1 MLLSRKR
8 LYRIKKTKEQS
19 RKRRKHRNKKKY
31 RRRKK
36 GKSRSKRKPLNLRRK
51 TMKSYRGGFKLEQP
65 SIIMGVQQDTSPNV
79 KLVLITLKPNIKD
92 IIESENINIQLT
104 PYTYESASNFG
115 RKFTERFV
123 MNMTGQNL
131 DKMSDSYSGSF
142 NDLIDTIIVSEIRA
156 QLSKFKTTLLGDSE
170 GKYFLY
176 RYLKS
181 IPPLPGNVNLYS
193 VINTINKILLKR
205 QTKSTGQQNRYN
217 SINQFIEEI
226 LNIIDNDLTK
236 ISPDSTELS
245 KYQESPTPIRDN
257 ERKGDDVPTI
267 SVPGNVSALS
277 TRSIVGALAK
287 LGQLCNGETKCETG
301 LYCNIPEGKEEGT
314 CAQKV
319 EGDAE
324 EVVEEKVT
332 EKSDY
337 EQLKQAIKK
346 LYQFLLANRAIETD
360 DGQPNLIKVKVSAI
374 PFLNNDVLQ
383 SGGSNLYEPWDLQ
396 IRIIRINLI
405 FELFIRH
412 LWVKY
417 DIRQQKELF
426 TFQSEESEEYDI
438 GKSLSE
444 QEKLKYLSDWWR
456 LVTNSS
462 VQISPAPRMR
472 IFKENERSGD
482 MGKNIYNFITKE
494 IENLNKEK
502 FTNDGNW
509 KPVEF
514 QQGGVEFHWDQNNES
529 NSMLKYNA
537 SSIKLT
543 GESNPAITTS
553 IKLNKMQEIL
563 GQNTKNIWYYKL
575 PIGPQQDELV
585 EFERPTSIT
594 ILPSDSTT
602 VAESSGPDDVVPFI
616 QPTDL
621 PDQNDCPTGKHQEC
635 DGEQVCIAQ
644 KCVDA
649 PEWFERPDPARGEP
663 LLEEEED
670 YSGDTFDTECDTTE
684 DCDPGQ
690 QCANG
695 NCITI
700 QGESGL
706 TTGEVDEG
714 KIPTISASID
724 NIQDCGKKS
733 ECNPNETNKFC
744 LPSKTEDEPGQCV
757 PKQDYIDAMR
767 ARKVGT
773 EEGEE
778 VGGEDIQM
786 LFNNGCPDGTTIHPN
801 PETKRGDGG
810 PVCLTPEQLNKY
822 NERNAAQAPT
832 NTAEDETN
840 ITGLFGDDDDEEA
853 GETDEDYGDGD
864 FEEDG
869 DGNGDGEQKN
879 VIPEPIPT
887 GPIIPI
893 APLENPT
900 QGWIIGGTR
909 PTIIIYR
916 TRDNNYKMLTKINST
931 DVIGIID
938 YNNIQNNPNAPA
950 LFNLGDDYGLIA
962 SSNADAP
969 DRNPNWS
976 SPRDDADLL
985 YTGPLTFDLNGVN
998 LNVLIFIPRDSNY
1011 QQTPDSL
1018 NTFKDKVMAL
1028 VDSTA
1033 TISLIRNAP
1042 NVPTTPLV
1050 TSQGDG
1056 GDQPGQKQSGQSG
1069 QSDQSSRRTLGQN
1082 EGDPSNTDPANLP
1095 DFPEVPTR
1103 DSTGDSTGGDQGQG
1117 GQSDQSS
1124 QRDQGQNNQGD
1135 QPGQSLRGRTVG
1147 QNEGGQQPGQSLGGQ
1162 PGGQPGGQNN
1172 QGLGGQN
1179 NQGLGGQP
1187 GQPGQPGGT
1196 PTNPVVGSANSPD
1209 PLRYSQPTISMEFRV
1224 RPGLYQPGLYVH
1236 GNTGQNI
1243 EEWLRHLGDPNPIP
1257 FIDTATAQGGQE
1269 VQGDDSEQKVQGG
1282 GRKKRKK
1289 RKTMKKRRKRKNK
1302 TNKRKKR
1309 KKSKRKH

>member
-142 NDLIDTIIVSEIRA
+142 NDLIDTIIVSEIKA

-205 QTKSTGQQNRYN
+205 QTKSAGQQNRYN

-245 KYQESPTPIRDN
+245 KYQESPTTIGDN
-257 ERKGDDVPTI
+257 ERKGDDAPTI

-287 LGQLCNGETKCETG
+287 LGQLCNGETKCEEG

-462 VQISPAPRMR
+462 VQIPPAPKMR
-472 IFKENERSGD
+472 IFKKNEKSGD

-543 GESNPAITTS
+543 GESNPAIITS

-575 PIGPQQDELV
+575 PIVPQQDELV

-616 QPTDL
+616 QPTD
-621 PDQNDCPTGKHQEC
+621 DNDCPTGKHQEC
-635 DGEQVCIAQ
+635 DGEQVCIDQ

-649 PEWFERPDPARGEP
+649 PEWFERPAPARGDP

-670 YSGDTFDTECDTTE
+670 YSGDTFDAECDTTE

-724 NIQDCGKKS
+724 NIQECGKKS

-801 PETKRGDGG
+801 PETKRVDDGG

-822 NERNAAQAPT
+822 NERK
-832 NTAEDETN
+832 NTSIEEDETN
-840 ITGLFGDDDDEEA
+840 ITGLFGDDDDEES
-853 GETDEDYGDGD
+853 GEIDEDYGDGD

-869 DGNGDGEQKN
+869 DGVGDGEQKN
-879 VIPEPIPT
+879 VIPEPIPA

-893 APLENPT
+893 ASLDNPT
-900 QGWIIGGTR
+900 QGWNIGGTR

-916 TRDNNYKMLTKINST
+916 TIDNNYKMLTKINST

-938 YNNIQNNPNAPA
+938 YNNIQNNPNAPRA

-962 SSNADAP
+962 SSISDAP
-969 DRNPNWS
+969 ERNPNWS
-976 SPRDDADLL
+976 SPQDDADLL

-1042 NVPTTPLV
+1042 DVPTTPLV
-1050 TSQGDG
+1050 TSQVDG
-1056 GDQPGQKQSGQSG
+1056 GDP
-1069 QSDQSSRRTLGQN
+1069 N
-1082 EGDPSNTDPANLP
+1082 NTDPANLP
-1095 DFPEVPTR
+1095 NFPDVPQKR
-1103 DSTGDSTGGDQGQG
+1103 DQGQGGQSDQSGQSGRSGQSGQSGQRDQGQNNTDPTTGDQGQG
-1117 GQSDQSS
+1117 GQSDQSE

-1147 QNEGGQQPGQSLGGQ
+1147 QNEGEQPDQSLGGITV
-1162 PGGQPGGQNN
+1162 
-1172 QGLGGQN
+1172 GQN

-1196 PTNPVVGSANSPD
+1196 PTNPVVGSANRSD

-1269 VQGDDSEQKVQGG
+1269 VQGDDGETKVQGG